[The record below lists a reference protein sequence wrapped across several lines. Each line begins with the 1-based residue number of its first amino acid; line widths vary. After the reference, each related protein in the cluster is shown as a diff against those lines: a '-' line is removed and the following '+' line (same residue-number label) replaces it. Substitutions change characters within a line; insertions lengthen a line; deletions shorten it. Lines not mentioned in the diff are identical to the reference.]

1 MSQPSREELLQ
12 LLTGE
17 GFSGGA
23 KKKTPKA
30 LKPWIAFRKKHP
42 GMSISQQSK
51 LYHGKGMDGEYEA
64 EGAGDDGEY
73 EFVIEGGKIKRRKKR
88 RGTRKRGTRK
98 GRGVG
103 EETVGGASYPE
114 SKWNTK
120 KVKEYED
127 TKRFGKSIIMSF
139 KEHFPRKWS
148 TMKRLTG
155 AGATEFDFAQFAKS
169 EIGKKLFGETLRK
182 EWENKVLSGEY
193 ESDREKKYFDI
204 GSQAMAKMT
213 EDLVYLVETGDAY
226 SKSGAPSAPPSA
238 TASSSA
244 SG

>member
-17 GFSGGA
+17 GGFSGGA

-42 GMSISQQSK
+42 GMSIKQQSK
-51 LYHGKGMDGEYEA
+51 LYHGKGMDGENEA

-98 GRGVG
+98 GKGVG

-120 KVKEYED
+120 VVKEFED
-127 TKRFGKSIIMSF
+127 TKKFGKSIIMSF

-155 AGATEFDFAQFAKS
+155 AGATEFDFEQFAKS
-169 EIGKKLFGETLRK
+169 DAGKADFGEKLK
-182 EWENKVLSGEY
+182 KAWETKVLSKEY
-193 ESDREKKYFDI
+193 ESDREKLYYDLGKKI
-204 GSQAMAKMT
+204 LGEMT
-213 EDLVYLVETGDAY
+213 QDVVYLVETGDLY
-226 SKSGAPSAPPSA
+226 TKSGAS
-238 TASSSA
+238 
-244 SG
+244 